1 MRQDTIKILA
11 EKLIE
16 SADLQYSA
24 DQSLT
29 LAIHEKATAS
39 HESSKVKWK
48 FKPIAEK
55 KSAKWITREKRGA
68 YYLYSDFTCAFC
80 LNRFEYTEL
89 TIDHVVTRETT
100 EQTLQFLRVTS
111 SPTLRAK
118 AKTIK
123 KAKHATGNL
132 VTCCNACNLER
143 KTLDFE
149 SWLFKVTENW
159 LRKGTKDGKIS
170 KAAINRAKRTLS
182 MVREQL
188 QLRDRELKHYKELYK
203 QAFLAF
209 EDKKGQY
216 RLINGTKYSI
226 QRDSAFAALFGKGE

>member
-11 EKLIE
+11 DKLIK
-16 SADLQYSA
+16 SADLQYSS

-29 LAIHEKATAS
+29 LAIHEKAVAS
-39 HESSKVKWK
+39 HESAKVKWK
-48 FKPIAEK
+48 FKPISEK
-55 KSAKWITREKRGA
+55 KSAKWLTREKRGA
-68 YYLYSDFTCAFC
+68 YYLFSDFTCAFC
-80 LNRFEYTEL
+80 LDRFEYSNL

-100 EQTLQFLRVTS
+100 EQTLQFLKVTS

-118 AKTIK
+118 ANTIK

-132 VTCCNACNLER
+132 VTCCNACNMER

-149 SWLFKVTENW
+149 QWLFKVVENW

-170 KAAINRAKRTLS
+170 KASIGRAKRTLS
-182 MVREQL
+182 MVKDQL
-188 QLRDRELKHYKELYK
+188 QLRDGELRQYKEMYK
-203 QAFLAF
+203 AAMLAF

-216 RLINGTKYSI
+216 RVINGTKYSL